1 MNKEEFIDLAKT
13 YGFTNFQIVMNDKN
27 DYFLNVIND
36 EVIQNYKSIVRS
48 YSCKGEING
57 KTVKINTDYLTEE
70 ILKDLKEKALA
81 IDTFPKD
88 VYLNEKESVLT
99 PKSILDFDMVSLKER
114 LLSLDMLRFRFPNVS
129 KITTYLGGTNSY
141 QEIVDG
147 RCVMQKNN
155 CYYEVFIEVN
165 AGKEDNN
172 AVVESLVVTKDVDG
186 LNINEMAMQAMEK
199 AILRLDSQKIKT
211 GKYDVIIE
219 NMAFAEI
226 LSEIISMFDSELVQK
241 ERSIFKGKLNK
252 KLFGNVTILEE
263 PLNEM
268 LPGYTTFDSEGTKTQ
283 NKVLIEDG
291 VLKTYLYSNKTAAID
306 NVKSSGN
313 YFGQMTTRNMY
324 FKPGDNSLE
333 DLINHLGN
341 GIIIDQV
348 MISHGSVS
356 VEKGTISIQ
365 VYASLIENG
374 KIVRAL
380 EPSILTTDIF
390 ELFNNFERAAND
402 LVFINIESGSPSVL
416 IRNLNIAGG

>member
-226 LSEIISMFDSELVQK
+226 LSETAFSFSPNEYISIH
-241 ERSIFKGKLNK
+241 R
-252 KLFGNVTILEE
+252 KLF
-263 PLNEM
+263 
-268 LPGYTTFDSEGTKTQ
+268 Q
-283 NKVLIEDG
+283 
-291 VLKTYLYSNKTAAID
+291 
-306 NVKSSGN
+306 
-313 YFGQMTTRNMY
+313 
-324 FKPGDNSLE
+324 
-333 DLINHLGN
+333 
-341 GIIIDQV
+341 GIYK
-348 MISHGSVS
+348 H
-356 VEKGTISIQ
+356 
-365 VYASLIENG
+365 AG
-374 KIVRAL
+374 KIRDYNITKKSGYLMVQL
-380 EPSILTTDIF
+380 FKKVFTKLLSILNCFLEIYC
-390 ELFNNFERAAND
+390 
-402 LVFINIESGSPSVL
+402 
-416 IRNLNIAGG
+416 

>member
-70 ILKDLKEKALA
+70 ILKELKEKSLA

-99 PKSILDFDMVSLKER
+99 PKSTLDFDMVSLKER
-114 LLSLDMLRFRFPNVS
+114 LLSLDMLRLRFPSVS

-165 AGKEDNN
+165 AGKDDNN

-268 LPGYTTFDSEGTKTQ
+268 FPGYTTFDSEGTKTQ

-306 NVKSSGN
+306 SVKSSGN

-341 GIIIDQV
+341 GIIVDQV
-348 MISHGSVS
+348 MISQGSIS
-356 VEKGTISIQ
+356 AENGTISIQ

-374 KIVRAL
+374 KIVSAL

-416 IRNLNIAGG
+416 IRNLNIAGE

>member
-70 ILKDLKEKALA
+70 ILKELKEKSLA

-155 CYYEVFIEVN
+155 CYYGVFIEVN

-268 LPGYTTFDSEGTKTQ
+268 FPGYTTFDSEGTKTQ

-306 NVKSSGN
+306 SVKSSGN

-341 GIIIDQV
+341 GIIVDQV
-348 MISHGSVS
+348 MISQGSIS
-356 VEKGTISIQ
+356 AEKGTISIQ

-374 KIVRAL
+374 KIVSAL

-416 IRNLNIAGG
+416 IRNLNIAGE